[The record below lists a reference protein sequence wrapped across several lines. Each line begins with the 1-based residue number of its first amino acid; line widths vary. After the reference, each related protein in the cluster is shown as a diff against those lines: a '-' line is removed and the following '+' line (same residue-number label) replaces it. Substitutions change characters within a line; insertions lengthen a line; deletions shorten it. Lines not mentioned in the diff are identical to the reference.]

1 MTKIL
6 IHSDT
11 PTGLHGTHFIMTKIL
26 IHSEITIVTEFVIS
40 TYSEFKIVTFI
51 GLSKEAR

>member
-1 MTKIL
+1 MGFYGTHFIMTKIL

-40 TYSEFKIVTFI
+40 TYSLLRV
-51 GLSKEAR
+51 